1 MKNNFLKPR
10 GYSPK
15 MIEEQFENIRNLPVD
30 SFIERRQLCLEKKK
44 KENKKEDRIIVP
56 VDFNPHMANPGPV
69 FKKHYT
75 AMVRK
80 NSELKEVFPAPPM
93 AALRQGKN
101 LRRMLCSS
109 KLHPV
114 KRLDRV
120 RRGVHKDSPGWK
132 NCKKPCPVCPYTIPA
147 CTEVNGNNGFVHL
160 IKQSVNCSTEN
171 CVYYWK
177 CVKPYC
183 SDFPECE

>member
-44 KENKKEDRIIVP
+44 KQKKKEDRITVP
-56 VDFNPHMANPGPV
+56 VDFNPHMANTGPV

-93 AALRQGKN
+93 AALRQGKK
-101 LRRMLCSS
+101 LRRMLGSS

-114 KRLDRV
+114 K
-120 RRGVHKDSPGWK
+120 
-132 NCKKPCPVCPYTIPA
+132 
-147 CTEVNGNNGFVHL
+147 
-160 IKQSVNCSTEN
+160 
-171 CVYYWK
+171 
-177 CVKPYC
+177 
-183 SDFPECE
+183 